1 MADEKNTDSELSENE
16 LFKNAMQS
24 VSPLTKK
31 HNHALH
37 EKTKPSAKKIEQ
49 PDFDDE
55 SIVSRFSDLEH
66 KEILQAGDILSYCG
80 EGIQKTVFRKLRGGR
95 YPIAA
100 ELDLHGLTSK
110 EARNLLYEFLTIIDI
125 PNNYC
130 VRIIHGKG
138 HRSENQKAILKTKT
152 YHWLKHHERVLAF
165 YSALPADGGTGAVYV
180 LLKSLF

>member
-1 MADEKNTDSELSENE
+1 MPDEKNTESEPLESE

-24 VSPLTKK
+24 VSPLRKK

-37 EKTKPSAKKIEQ
+37 EKPKPPAKKIEQ
-49 PDFDDE
+49 PDFDDDG
-55 SIVSRFSDLEH
+55 IISRFSDLEH
-66 KEILQAGDILSYCG
+66 KDILLAGDILSHCS

-125 PNNYC
+125 PSNHC

-165 YSALPADGGTGAVYV
+165 YSTLPADGGTGAVYV
-180 LLKSLF
+180 LLKTLF

>member
-1 MADEKNTDSELSENE
+1 MPDKKDTESGSSESE
-16 LFKNAMQS
+16 LFKNAMRS
-24 VSPLTKK
+24 VSPLSKK

-37 EKTKPSAKKIEQ
+37 EKPKPPAKKIKQ
-49 PDFDDE
+49 PSFDDD
-55 SIVSRFSDLEH
+55 IVSRFSDLEH
-66 KEILQAGDILSYCG
+66 KELLLAGDILSHCKD
-80 EGIQKTVFRKLRGGR
+80 GIQKTVFRKLRGGR

-110 EARNLLYEFLTIIDI
+110 EARNLLYEFLTVIDI

-130 VRIIHGKG
+130 ARIIHGKG

-165 YSALPADGGTGAVYV
+165 YSTLPADGGTGAVYV
-180 LLKSLF
+180 LLRTRD